1 MSVKDMLTAALFKRD
16 EAGRTVMYPNGIAG
30 RGYFLPDAAAEQ
42 RMRRILMWMVI
53 GAGLSGGLGM
63 HVLTQLYGQVL
74 DWTAEPWAIALA
86 AMAVLGVGYRVIVW
100 RLTRGLALARQRM
113 GVLEGLRR
121 QAEAMPRWY
130 LWFMAVLAPG
140 LAAGSV
146 WWMASFA
153 SIPAFLIGLAGTLL
167 FGTVTAQAIYGLCH
181 RRGISAA

>member
-53 GAGLSGGLGM
+53 GAGLYGGLVM
-63 HVLTQLYGQVL
+63 QVLTLRYGQVP
-74 DWTAEPWAIALA
+74 DWTGEPWTIALSA
-86 AMAVLGVGYRVIVW
+86 LAVLGIGYRLIVR
-100 RLTRGLALARQRM
+100 RLTRGLALANQRM

-130 LWFMAVLAPG
+130 LWCIAVLAPP

-146 WWMASFA
+146 WWMAAFA
-153 SIPAFLIGLAGTLL
+153 SIPNCLIGLAGTLL
-167 FGTVTAQAIYGLCH
+167 FGVATAQAVYGLRH
-181 RRGISAA
+181 RSLS